1 MKRRAFT
8 LVELMVAMAII
19 AVLLGMTVFGIS
31 AAQRVLRD
39 NQRRKAVEDV
49 ALVLNEYLATFSE
62 YPDDIT
68 FTSNTVTVATGY
80 TVSLTGIAQA
90 ATTTD
95 ASQTAYC
102 YELSTDVTSW
112 ESYLKV
118 ASSITREQQQSY
130 VQVQVMCMQYNN
142 NCS

>member
-102 YELSTDVTSW
+102 YELSTDGYKLGVVL
-112 ESYLKV
+112 ESGEFYNQGTATELCV
-118 ASSITREQQQSY
+118 GTGDVHA
-130 VQVQVMCMQYNN
+130 VQ
-142 NCS
+142 

>member
-1 MKRRAFT
+1 MERNKAFT

-39 NQRRKAVEDV
+39 NQRRKAVEDI
-49 ALVLNEYLATFSE
+49 ALVLNEYLATYSE

-68 FTSNTVTVATGY
+68 FTSSTVTIATGY
-80 TVSLTGIAQA
+80 DATLNGIAQA

-95 ASQTAYC
+95 AAQSAYC
-102 YELSTDVTSW
+102 YELVSDGYKLGVVL
-112 ESYLKV
+112 ESGEFYNQGTATELCV
-118 ASSITREQQQSY
+118 GTGDIHA
-130 VQVQVMCMQYNN
+130 VQ
-142 NCS
+142 